1 MIGMEKISEAVL
13 DKVRAE
19 AETII
24 KQAEDKAGKEVE
36 QAKKQRVARLE
47 EEKSKILQQTREEAA
62 RIEAQALVKARQE
75 LSRAKADVID
85 ELIGSVKKR
94 LLETSSDKNLLMG
107 LIKEAAATLGIS
119 EGRVYVS
126 PKDVS
131 MVQKLPESDRGIT
144 GKIMEIK
151 EYDCAGGVI
160 VEDINGRI
168 RVDNTYETRLEM
180 LLPRLLPEIGK
191 ELFKGL

>member
-24 KQAEDKAGKEVE
+24 RQAEDKAGKEVE

-47 EEKSKILQQTREEAA
+47 EEKGKILQQTREEAA

-119 EGRVYVS
+119 EGRVYAS

-131 MVQKLPESDRGIT
+131 MVQKLLESDRGIT
-144 GKIMEIK
+144 GKIVEIK

-180 LLPRLLPEIGK
+180 LLPRLLPEIGR

>member
-47 EEKSKILQQTREEAA
+47 EERGKILQQTREEAA

-85 ELIGSVKKR
+85 ELIGSVKKG

-107 LIKEAAATLGIS
+107 LIKEAAATLGIC
-119 EGRVYVS
+119 EERVYVS

-131 MVQKLPESDRGIT
+131 MVQKLLEGDKGLT
-144 GKIMEIK
+144 GKIVEIK

-180 LLPRLLPEIGK
+180 LLPRLLPEIGR

>member
-131 MVQKLPESDRGIT
+131 MVQKLLENDRGIT

>member
-47 EEKSKILQQTREEAA
+47 EEKGKILQQTREEAA

-144 GKIMEIK
+144 GKIVEIK

-180 LLPRLLPEIGK
+180 LLPRLLPEIGR